1 MVFKVKIN
9 PVDLPFNWQ
18 TGTDYT
24 ITLNQGFVREVD
36 GNKTY
41 NSPQTIN
48 NAVTTFSSV
57 PIPELDIPVY
67 QSTTRY
73 PLVILNYDRPLL
85 YNSTN
90 TTNYYLYSE
99 NTLTQTIAS
108 TSTRVS
114 KTTGTVKIN
123 LFGLLNTSTSYN
135 IRADQGVFRDIF
147 SLKANAISDDSFI
160 KFSMS
165 STYISLAPFKDVETV
180 FATSEY
186 RGGMS
191 SAIGTNLMAVSTVA
205 YPWENTSDI
214 KSNVRVFNTSGN
226 FLYEIQ
232 NPLTHDFRFGIG
244 IAMTDSKLIVGAGT
258 SGSNN
263 SGKIVVYNINTTSF
277 TTATTITVP
286 GGTDL
291 SGYARYFGGKIAY
304 NGTKFITLANNRYY
318 LYSDNGTL
326 LRTHLPEDNTEPGLG
341 ASAFRSPNITPVA
354 INSTLYAYHT
364 VPPTGFRVY
373 IKNIESGDIV
383 YSLDV
388 ISDFNFNAPGR
399 FSLEMDETYIMI
411 GDYLSNSCK
420 IYSLAT
426 GNLVYTI
433 NSPETSPGS
442 FGLYVKMTN
451 DYFMI
456 GDPSYSEITGN
467 PKGKIYLFG
476 KNDGLLKKTI
486 DNPYFW
492 QPEFN
497 GANLDFEF
505 GINPSMKNNLLI
517 STVPSKFNNLD
528 ESGSKNGTAYFYN
541 VNL

>member
-9 PVDLPFNWQ
+9 PVDLSFNWQ

-147 SLKANAISDDSFI
+147 SLKSNAISDDSFI

-165 STYISLAPFKDVETV
+165 STYISLAPFKDIETV
-180 FATSEY
+180 FAASEY

-191 SAIGTNLMAVSTVA
+191 TAIGTNLIAVSTVA
-205 YPWENTSDI
+205 YPWTDTSDI
-214 KSNVRVFNTSGN
+214 KSNVRIFNTSGN

-232 NPLTHDFRFGIG
+232 NPLSHDFRFGISL
-244 IAMTDSKLIVGAGT
+244 AMTDSKLIVGATHT
-258 SGSNN
+258 SGSNTN
-263 SGKIVVYNINTTSF
+263 GKIVIYNINTSSF
-277 TTATTITVP
+277 TTATTITGP
-286 GGTDL
+286 LGSDISL
-291 SGYARYFGGKIAY
+291 RYFGGKIAY
-304 NGTKFITLANNRYY
+304 NGSKFITLANERYH
-318 LYSDNGTL
+318 LYSDAGTL
-326 LRTHLPEDNTEPGLG
+326 LRTHNSPEATGSQVG
-341 ASAFRSPNITPVA
+341 TSAFRSPNITPVA
-354 INSTLYAYHT
+354 INSTLYAYHAVDT
-364 VPPTGFRVY
+364 DGFKVY
-373 IKNIESGDIV
+373 IKNIESGSDV
-383 YSLDV
+383 YTLDV
-388 ISDFNFNAPGR
+388 ILDFNINEPGR
-399 FSLEMDETYIMI
+399 FSLEMDETYIMV
-411 GDYLSNSCK
+411 GDYVSKNCK

-426 GNLVYTI
+426 GSLVYTI

-456 GDPSYSEITGN
+456 GDPSYSEVTGY

-476 KNDGLLKKTI
+476 KNDGLLKKII

-497 GANLDFEF
+497 GANFDLEF
-505 GINPSMKNNLLI
+505 GINPSIKNNLLI
-517 STVPSKFNNLD
+517 STVPSKFNNQD